1 MYRNAFRLF
10 DVSLRDGLQASIKQY
25 DMKFKRNLLHNIIS
39 RDIKDIEIGS
49 LVSPN
54 RLPQMKDSVE
64 LFKYAKSIGMEDI
77 NYYMLFPNSKK
88 VLQGLQMGVQN
99 FSLITSVSDAFQRK
113 NINKTLDETKDDLDC
128 SLKMLTS
135 KNNNI
140 KNIKLYV
147 SCINECP
154 IDGKISTTNII
165 RELITY
171 YYDYGHITN
180 ICLSDTCGT
189 LSPNIFEEMIS
200 RLILE
205 GIDTKKLSL
214 HLHSNDNDRSRIQSI
229 MDISLNNNIKLFD
242 VSLLDTGGCSVT
254 IDKKK
259 IRRNMNYDDIK
270 NYLHI

>member
-113 NINKTLDETKDDLDC
+113 NINKTLDETKDDLDF
-128 SLKMLTS
+128 S
-135 KNNNI
+135 
-140 KNIKLYV
+140 
-147 SCINECP
+147 
-154 IDGKISTTNII
+154 
-165 RELITY
+165 
-171 YYDYGHITN
+171 
-180 ICLSDTCGT
+180 
-189 LSPNIFEEMIS
+189 IFKF
-200 RLILE
+200 RFF
-205 GIDTKKLSL
+205 
-214 HLHSNDNDRSRIQSI
+214 N
-229 MDISLNNNIKLFD
+229 
-242 VSLLDTGGCSVT
+242 
-254 IDKKK
+254 
-259 IRRNMNYDDIK
+259 
-270 NYLHI
+270 